1 MPMHP
6 LQVVRERL
14 EPPFIAPSS
23 RRMLV
28 VGLVIV
34 GAVVVIVPLIMS
46 FTLGM
51 ISLLAPALY
60 LVACISIANDVVQFS
75 IIPALVTFH

>member
-1 MPMHP
+1 
-6 LQVVRERL
+6 
-14 EPPFIAPSS
+14 
-23 RRMLV
+23 
-28 VGLVIV
+28 LVIV
-34 GAVVVIVPLIMS
+34 GAIVVIVPLIMS